1 MSKAQGDKYRTWTDV
16 EMNNRVYEHEKKW
29 RQIIKPHY
37 DELVNE
43 ITKEFEQ
50 KETEQYRIVIRT
62 RQFNDVVC
70 IGKTRFWLGTLNKE
84 DYKVEKT
91 NYIVTVVMIDK
102 NTNEKTYLQ
111 HDVFDSKEEANKFFL
126 QMKQYLK

>member
-1 MSKAQGDKYRTWTDV
+1 MSKAQGDGYRTWTDM
-16 EMNNRVYEHEKKW
+16 EMNNRVQKHNREWDK
-29 RQIIKPHY
+29 IIKPYY

-50 KETEQYRIVIRT
+50 EDTITERLVIRT

-70 IGKTRFWLGTLNKE
+70 TGKTNFWRGTLNRQ

-102 NTNEKTYLQ
+102 NTNEETYLQ
-111 HDVFDSKEEANKFFL
+111 HGVFENKDEANEFFL
-126 QMKQYLK
+126 QMKQFCK

>member
-1 MSKAQGDKYRTWTDV
+1 MSRVQGDKYRTWTDV
-16 EMNNRVYEHEKKW
+16 EMNNRICEHERKW
-29 RQIIKPHY
+29 KQVIKPYY

-43 ITKEFEQ
+43 IVKEFEQ
-50 KETEQYRIVIRT
+50 EETEQYRIVIRT

-70 IGKTRFWLGTLNKE
+70 VGKTSFWLGTLNKE

-102 NTNEKTYLQ
+102 NTNEETYLQ
-111 HDVFDSKEEANKFFL
+111 HEVFNSKEEANNFFL

>member
-16 EMNNRVYEHEKKW
+16 EMNNRVYEYEKKW
-29 RQIIKPHY
+29 KQVIKPYY

-50 KETEQYRIVIRT
+50 EETEQHRIVIRT

-70 IGKTRFWLGTLNKE
+70 VGKTRFWLGTLNKE

-102 NTNEKTYLQ
+102 NTNEEAYLQ
-111 HDVFDSKEEANKFFL
+111 HDVFNDKEEANKFFL